1 MVEDGITEG
10 KYIEASFFIIIFTN
24 KDYEAVP
31 PRSNQ
36 PGRFFT
42 TAKTHKFKFIKGISL
57 ESLKLCPIIDQTG
70 TYIYNASKVAANTSV
85 LYLRMNFQLQA
96 LLVFQNY

>member
-1 MVEDGITEG
+1 MTTFDQMVEDGITEG
-10 KYIEASFFIIIFTN
+10 KYIEASFFIIIF
-24 KDYEAVP
+24 